1 MLAEEALRTSHAT
14 THVRQL
20 HRVKVIAHGAIV
32 RLDRRRLGL
41 VACFLLL
48 LWLRWW
54 DVFFVVA
61 ARVVLR
67 RAKQA
72 VKRSQWHIL
81 ATLREV
87 DTAAG
92 GVQALVQ
99 ALHRDAVDFNELGS
113 LDSALAFPHD
123 GW

>member
-1 MLAEEALRTSHAT
+1 MHANRTPHLAARLVS
-14 THVRQL
+14 
-20 HRVKVIAHGAIV
+20 GSIV
-32 RLDRRRLGL
+32 SRG
-41 VACFLLL
+41 
-48 LWLRWW
+48 
-54 DVFFVVA
+54 FVVA